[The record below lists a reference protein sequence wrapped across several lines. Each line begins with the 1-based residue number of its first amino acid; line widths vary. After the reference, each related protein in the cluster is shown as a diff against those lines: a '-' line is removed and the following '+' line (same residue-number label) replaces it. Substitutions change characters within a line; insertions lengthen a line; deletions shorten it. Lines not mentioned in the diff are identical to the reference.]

1 MLMRRSQRLGH
12 DLPAEDAADLQA
24 AYERGRRDERAR
36 RKRHPLLMT
45 LTIVAALAGATVLA
59 VAARE
64 GSFGRGGEV
73 VDHNLA
79 VAADRAEPVVR
90 DAVSGA
96 GQAVENAGRE
106 VRGQGSDT
114 AG

>member
-1 MLMRRSQRLGH
+1 MLRRRLDGGP
-12 DLPAEDAADLQA
+12 DTLAAEDAADLQA

-36 RKRHPLLMT
+36 RKRHPVAMT
-45 LTIVAALAGATVLA
+45 LMVCVAAAGALVLA

-64 GSFGRGGEV
+64 GSFGRGGQV

-79 VAADRAEPVVR
+79 VAADRAEPMVR
-90 DAVSGA
+90 DAVTDAGA
-96 GQAVENAGRE
+96 AVQDAGRN
-106 VRGQGSDT
+106 VRKSAD

>member
-1 MLMRRSQRLGH
+1 MIWRRSQRLGH
-12 DLPAEDAADLQA
+12 DLPVQDAADLQA

-36 RKRHPLLMT
+36 RKRHPLMMT
-45 LTIVAALAGATVLA
+45 LTVVAALAGATVLA

-90 DAVSGA
+90 DAVTDA
-96 GQAVENAGRE
+96 GQAVQNAGRE
-106 VRGQGSDT
+106 MRSQTPDR